1 MPIVGQCKLEVL
13 KVEEPS
19 TPSTTTP
26 APPSADALRGIIP
39 SNILSQFPL
48 HPAAMAQFLSAQAA
62 AAQQP
67 NLVFPG
73 VPMFPPGI
81 PADFKPE
88 LLMAAGGPG
97 PMPFMF
103 GDAHRLYHP
112 YGLDGMK
119 KRNATREA
127 TAPLKDWLHAH
138 RKNPYPS
145 KNDKLML
152 AVGTGMTLTQVSTW
166 FANARRRLKKENK
179 MTWSPQNR
187 RGDGCDDDEDEDDDD
202 MNRPSSSTS
211 INSERKG
218 ESLFGKPHLA
228 SPTPSGGSGGSDDLQ
243 TPKKEQNSPIPD
255 DSESP
260 KRKPKMWSIADVTTS
275 DDDSSKKDSP
285 PSSDENMTSN
295 SLLIQSAM
303 KKQMEMF
310 SRIDPNIFRMNPF
323 MFQLI
328 AQQAAQSQQISL
340 LPSQTTPPNEA
351 GEQVK
356 VSRSEFASGDVD
368 TIPTVFPNV
377 ISSVPPRVETPA
389 Y

>member
-1 MPIVGQCKLEVL
+1 MMPLVSQPCKIEPI
-13 KVEEPS
+13 KMDEPS

-26 APPSADALRGIIP
+26 TPTGATEALRGILP
-39 SNILSQFPL
+39 PNLLGQFQL

-62 AAQQP
+62 AAASQQS
-67 NLVFPG
+67 NLVFPT

-88 LLMAAGGPG
+88 MLMAGGGPG
-97 PMPFMF
+97 PIPFMF
-103 GDAHRLYHP
+103 GDPHRLYHP

-187 RGDGCDDDEDEDDDD
+187 RGDGCDDDEDDDDDD

-211 INSERKG
+211 TNSERKG

-228 SPTPSGGSGGSDDLQ
+228 SPTPSGGSGSIGSDDLQ
-243 TPKKEQNSPIPD
+243 TPKKEQISPIPLIMD
-255 DSESP
+255 ASESP

-285 PSSDENMTSN
+285 PSSDENLVSN
-295 SLLIQSAM
+295 SILLQSTMM
-303 KKQMEMF
+303 KKQMEMMA
-310 SRIDPNIFRMNPF
+310 RMDPNIFRQTMHPF
-323 MFQLI
+323 MLQFL
-328 AQQAAQSQQISL
+328 AQQAAQSQQ
-340 LPSQTTPPNEA
+340 LPVLPPQTTPPIEA
-351 GEQVK
+351 GLNSQAET
-356 VSRSEFASGDVD
+356 STPSPASSPTSSPRSHQE
-368 TIPTVFPNV
+368 
-377 ISSVPPRVETPA
+377 
-389 Y
+389 